1 MIETVWNKMQLV
13 AADICNNNPVTLEG
27 NKTLY
32 DARNV
37 LLKYNISRVIILKG
51 RQNKKPAGIVTEKDI
66 VRFLHAEFPRRSL
79 DEIRLDEL
87 IANQQLITVEGGTNV
102 GDCAKLMLNNDI
114 SSLVIV
120 KANNDDNSVINGI
133 ITKSDLLDAY
143 ARSFGGDVAINE
155 YMTKKVLTV
164 KPDESLHI
172 VLLIMADGSVSR
184 VIVVGDNNSKPVG
197 IITSH
202 DLLPASTL
210 LIADKSKPPLSQ
222 YRTKGKEIEMNE
234 NTGSTAANTGGL
246 PYGMKRILLAQDIM
260 KFNPIMVTDY
270 SNLVDAALIMR
281 GNRISGLPV
290 VDSNDKLVGIITKTD
305 IIRAIADDRQ

>member
-37 LLKYNISRVIILKG
+37 LLKYNISRVVILKG

-79 DEIRLDEL
+79 DEIRLDEI

-120 KANNDDNSVINGI
+120 KANNDDNSVLNGI

-143 ARSFGGDVAINE
+143 ARRFGGDVAINE

-164 KPDESLHI
+164 MPDDSVHI
-172 VLLIMADGSVSR
+172 VLLIMADGNVSR
-184 VIVVGDNNSKPVG
+184 VIVVGDSNGKPVG

-234 NTGSTAANTGGL
+234 STGSTAAHTGGL

-305 IIRAIADDRQ
+305 IIRAIADDR

>member
-1 MIETVWNKMQLV
+1 MQLV

-32 DARNV
+32 DARNI

-51 RQNKKPAGIVTEKDI
+51 RQNEKPAGIVTEKDI
-66 VRFLHAEFPRRSL
+66 VRFLHAEFPKRSL
-79 DEIRLDEL
+79 DEIRLDE
-87 IANQQLITVEGGTNV
+87 IITNQQLITVEGGTDV
-102 GDCAKLMLNNDI
+102 GDCAKLMLNNNI

-120 KANNDDNSVINGI
+120 KANNDNSILNGI

-143 ARSFGGDVAINE
+143 ARSFGGDVTINE

-164 KPDESLHI
+164 KPDESVHI
-172 VLLIMADGSVSR
+172 VLLIMADGNVSR

-210 LIADKSKPPLSQ
+210 LIADKSKPPLSK
-222 YRTKGKEIEMNE
+222 YRTKGKDIEMNE
-234 NTGSTAANTGGL
+234 STGSTAAHTGGL

>member
-1 MIETVWNKMQLV
+1 MIETVRDKMQLV
-13 AADICNNNPVTLEG
+13 AADIGNNNPVTLEG

-32 DARNV
+32 DARNI

-51 RQNKKPAGIVTEKDI
+51 RQNEKPAGIVTEKDI
-66 VRFLHAEFPRRSL
+66 VRFLYAEFPRRSL
-79 DEIRLDEL
+79 DEIRLDE
-87 IANQQLITVEGGTNV
+87 IITNQQLITVEGGTDV
-102 GDCAKLMLNNDI
+102 GDCAKLMLNNNI

-120 KANNDDNSVINGI
+120 KANNDNSILNGI

-143 ARSFGGDVAINE
+143 ARSFGGDVTINE

-164 KPDESLHI
+164 KPDESVHI
-172 VLLIMADGSVSR
+172 VLLIMADGNVSR

-210 LIADKSKPPLSQ
+210 LIADKSKPSLSKYQ
-222 YRTKGKEIEMNE
+222 TKGKDIEMNE
-234 NTGSTAANTGGL
+234 STGSTAAHSGGL

>member
-1 MIETVWNKMQLV
+1 MIENAWNKMQLV
-13 AADICNNNPVTLEG
+13 AADICNNNPVTLEE

-66 VRFLHAEFPRRSL
+66 VRFLHTGFPRRSL
-79 DEIRLDEL
+79 DEIRLDE
-87 IANQQLITVEGGTNV
+87 IITNQQLITVEGGTDV
-102 GDCAKLMLNNDI
+102 SDCAKLMLKNNI

-120 KANNDDNSVINGI
+120 KANNDDNSVLNGI

-143 ARSFGGDVAINE
+143 ARRFGGDVAINE

-164 KPDESLHI
+164 KPDESVHV
-172 VLLIMADGSVSR
+172 VLLIMADGNVSR
-184 VIVVGDNNSKPVG
+184 VIVVGDSNSKPVG

-234 NTGSTAANTGGL
+234 STGSTAAHSGGL

-305 IIRAIADDRQ
+305 IIRAIADDR

>member
-13 AADICNNNPVTLEG
+13 AADICNNNPVTLEE

-79 DEIRLDEL
+79 DEIRLDEI

-120 KANNDDNSVINGI
+120 KANDDDNSVLSGI

-164 KPDESLHI
+164 KPDESVHI

-184 VIVVGDNNSKPVG
+184 VIVVEDNNSKPVG

-210 LIADKSKPPLSQ
+210 LIADKSKPPPSQ

>member
-1 MIETVWNKMQLV
+1 MIETVWNKTQLV

-32 DARNV
+32 DARNI

-51 RQNKKPAGIVTEKDI
+51 GQNKMPAGIVTEKDI

-79 DEIRLDEL
+79 DEIRLDE
-87 IANQQLITVEGGTNV
+87 IITNQQLITVEGGTDV
-102 GDCAKLMLNNDI
+102 GDCAKLMLNNNI

-120 KANNDDNSVINGI
+120 KANNDNSILNGI

-143 ARSFGGDVAINE
+143 ARSFGGDVTINE

-164 KPDESLHI
+164 KPDESVHI
-172 VLLIMADGSVSR
+172 VLMIMADGNVSR

-210 LIADKSKPPLSQ
+210 LIADKSKPSLSKYQ
-222 YRTKGKEIEMNE
+222 TKGKDIEMNE
-234 NTGSTAANTGGL
+234 STGSTAAHSGGL

>member
-1 MIETVWNKMQLV
+1 
-13 AADICNNNPVTLEG
+13 
-27 NKTLY
+27 
-32 DARNV
+32 
-37 LLKYNISRVIILKG
+37 
-51 RQNKKPAGIVTEKDI
+51 
-66 VRFLHAEFPRRSL
+66 
-79 DEIRLDEL
+79 
-87 IANQQLITVEGGTNV
+87 
-102 GDCAKLMLNNDI
+102 MLNNNI

-120 KANNDDNSVINGI
+120 KANNDNNILNGI

-143 ARSFGGDVAINE
+143 ARSFGGDVTINE

-164 KPDESLHI
+164 EPDESVHI
-172 VLLIMADGSVSR
+172 VLLIMADGNVSR
-184 VIVVGDNNSKPVG
+184 VIVVGDHNGKPVG

-210 LIADKSKPPLSQ
+210 LIADKSKPPPSKYQ
-222 YRTKGKEIEMNE
+222 TKGKDIEMNE
-234 NTGSTAANTGGL
+234 STGSTAAHTAGL

>member
-32 DARNV
+32 DARNI
-37 LLKYNISRVIILKG
+37 LLKYNISRVVILKG
-51 RQNKKPAGIVTEKDI
+51 RQNEKPAGIVTEKDI
-66 VRFLHAEFPRRSL
+66 VRFLHAEFPKRSL
-79 DEIRLDEL
+79 DEIRLDE
-87 IANQQLITVEGGTNV
+87 IITNQQLITVEGGTDV
-102 GDCAKLMLNNDI
+102 GDCAKLMLNNNI

-120 KANNDDNSVINGI
+120 KANNDNRILNGI

-143 ARSFGGDVAINE
+143 ARSFGGDVTINE

-164 KPDESLHI
+164 KPDESVHI
-172 VLLIMADGSVSR
+172 VLLIMADGNVSR

-210 LIADKSKPPLSQ
+210 LIADKSKPPLSK
-222 YRTKGKEIEMNE
+222 YRTKGKDIEMNVS
-234 NTGSTAANTGGL
+234 TGSTAAHTGGL

-270 SNLVDAALIMR
+270 SSLVDAALIMR

>member
-13 AADICNNNPVTLEG
+13 ATDICNNNPVTLEG

-32 DARNV
+32 DARNI

-66 VRFLHAEFPRRSL
+66 VRFLHTGFPRRSL
-79 DEIRLDEL
+79 DEIRLDE
-87 IANQQLITVEGGTNV
+87 IITNQQLITVEGGTDV
-102 GDCAKLMLNNDI
+102 SDCAKLMLKNNI

-120 KANNDDNSVINGI
+120 KANNDDNSVLNGI

-143 ARSFGGDVAINE
+143 ARRFGGDVAINE

-164 KPDESLHI
+164 KPDESVHV
-172 VLLIMADGSVSR
+172 VLLIMADENVSR
-184 VIVVGDNNSKPVG
+184 VIVVGDSNSKPVG

-234 NTGSTAANTGGL
+234 STGSTAAHTGGL

-305 IIRAIADDRQ
+305 IIRAIADDR

>member
-1 MIETVWNKMQLV
+1 MIETVWNEMQLV
-13 AADICNNNPVTLEG
+13 ATDICNNNPVTLEG

-32 DARNV
+32 DARNI

-51 RQNKKPAGIVTEKDI
+51 RQNEKPAGIVTEKDI
-66 VRFLHAEFPRRSL
+66 VRFLYAEFPRRSL
-79 DEIRLDEL
+79 DEIRLDE
-87 IANQQLITVEGGTNV
+87 IITNQQLITVEGGTNV
-102 GDCAKLMLNNDI
+102 GDCAKLMLNNNI

-120 KANNDDNSVINGI
+120 KANNDNNSILNGI

-143 ARSFGGDVAINE
+143 ARSFGGDVTINE

-164 KPDESLHI
+164 EPDESVHI
-172 VLLIMADGSVSR
+172 VLLIMADGNVSR
-184 VIVVGDNNSKPVG
+184 VIVVGDNNGKPVG

-210 LIADKSKPPLSQ
+210 LIADKSKPPLSK
-222 YRTKGKEIEMNE
+222 YRTKGKDIEMNE
-234 NTGSTAANTGGL
+234 STGSTAAHTAGL

>member
-37 LLKYNISRVIILKG
+37 LLKYNISRVIILKD
-51 RQNKKPAGIVTEKDI
+51 RQNEKPAGIVTEKDI
-66 VRFLHAEFPRRSL
+66 VRFLYAEFPRRSL
-79 DEIRLDEL
+79 DEIRLDE
-87 IANQQLITVEGGTNV
+87 IITNQQLITVEGGTDV
-102 GDCAKLMLNNDI
+102 GDCAKLMLNNNI

-120 KANNDDNSVINGI
+120 KANNDNSILNGI

-143 ARSFGGDVAINE
+143 ARSFGGDVTINE

-164 KPDESLHI
+164 KPDESVHI
-172 VLLIMADGSVSR
+172 VLLIMADGNVSR

-210 LIADKSKPPLSQ
+210 LIADKSKPSLSKYQ
-222 YRTKGKEIEMNE
+222 TKGKDIEMNE
-234 NTGSTAANTGGL
+234 STGSTAAHSGGL

-260 KFNPIMVTDY
+260 KFSPIMVTDY

-290 VDSNDKLVGIITKTD
+290 VDSNDKLVGIITKTN

>member
-13 AADICNNNPVTLEG
+13 AADICNNNPVTLEEK
-27 NKTLY
+27 KTLY

-79 DEIRLDEL
+79 DEIRLDEI

-102 GDCAKLMLNNDI
+102 GDCAELMLNNDI

-120 KANNDDNSVINGI
+120 KANDDDNSVLSGI

-164 KPDESLHI
+164 KPDESVHI

-234 NTGSTAANTGGL
+234 STGSTATNTGGL

>member
-79 DEIRLDEL
+79 DEIRLDEI

-120 KANNDDNSVINGI
+120 KANNDDNSVLSGI

-164 KPDESLHI
+164 KPDESVHI

-305 IIRAIADDRQ
+305 IIRAIADDR

>member
-1 MIETVWNKMQLV
+1 MIENAWNKMQLV
-13 AADICNNNPVTLEG
+13 AADICNNNPVTLEE

-66 VRFLHAEFPRRSL
+66 VRFLHTGFPRRSL
-79 DEIRLDEL
+79 DEIRLDE
-87 IANQQLITVEGGTNV
+87 IITNQQLITVEGGTDV
-102 GDCAKLMLNNDI
+102 SDCAKLMLKNNI

-120 KANNDDNSVINGI
+120 KANNDDNSVLNGI

-143 ARSFGGDVAINE
+143 ARRFGGDVAINE

-164 KPDESLHI
+164 KPDESVHV
-172 VLLIMADGSVSR
+172 VLLIMADENVSR
-184 VIVVGDNNSKPVG
+184 VIVVGDSNSKPVG

-234 NTGSTAANTGGL
+234 STGSTAAHTGGL

-305 IIRAIADDRQ
+305 IIRAIADDR

>member
-1 MIETVWNKMQLV
+1 MIENAWNKMQLV
-13 AADICNNNPVTLEG
+13 AADICNNNPVTLEE

-66 VRFLHAEFPRRSL
+66 VRFLHAGFPRRSL
-79 DEIRLDEL
+79 DEIRLDE
-87 IANQQLITVEGGTNV
+87 IITNQQLITVEGGTDIS
-102 GDCAKLMLNNDI
+102 DCAKLMLKNNI

-120 KANNDDNSVINGI
+120 KANNDDNSVLNGI

-143 ARSFGGDVAINE
+143 ARRFGGDVAINE

-164 KPDESLHI
+164 KPDESVHI
-172 VLLIMADGSVSR
+172 VLLIMADGNVSR
-184 VIVVGDNNSKPVG
+184 VIVVGDSNSKPVG

-234 NTGSTAANTGGL
+234 STGSTAAHTGGL

-305 IIRAIADDRQ
+305 IIRAIADDR

>member
-1 MIETVWNKMQLV
+1 MQLV

-32 DARNV
+32 DARNI
-37 LLKYNISRVIILKG
+37 LLKYNISRVIILEG
-51 RQNKKPAGIVTEKDI
+51 RQNEKPAGIVTEKDI
-66 VRFLHAEFPRRSL
+66 VRFLYAEFPRRSL
-79 DEIRLDEL
+79 DEIRLDE
-87 IANQQLITVEGGTNV
+87 IITNQQLITVEEGTDV
-102 GDCAKLMLNNDI
+102 GNCAKLMLNNNI

-120 KANNDDNSVINGI
+120 KANNDNSILNGI
-133 ITKSDLLDAY
+133 VTKSDLLDAY
-143 ARSFGGDVAINE
+143 ARSFGGDVTINE

-164 KPDESLHI
+164 EPDESVHI
-172 VLLIMADGSVSR
+172 VMLIMADGNVSR
-184 VIVVGDNNSKPVG
+184 VIVVGDHNGKPVG

-210 LIADKSKPPLSQ
+210 LIADKSKPPLSKYQ
-222 YRTKGKEIEMNE
+222 TKGKDIEMNE
-234 NTGSTAANTGGL
+234 STGSTAAHTAGL

-270 SNLVDAALIMR
+270 SSLVDAALIMR

>member
-1 MIETVWNKMQLV
+1 MQLV
-13 AADICNNNPVTLEG
+13 ATDICNNNPVTLEG

-37 LLKYNISRVIILKG
+37 LLKYNISRVIILKD
-51 RQNKKPAGIVTEKDI
+51 RQNEKPAGIVTEKDI
-66 VRFLHAEFPRRSL
+66 VRFLYAEFPRRSL
-79 DEIRLDEL
+79 DEIRLDE
-87 IANQQLITVEGGTNV
+87 IITNQQLITVEGGTNV
-102 GDCAKLMLNNDI
+102 GDCAKLMLNNNI

-120 KANNDDNSVINGI
+120 KANNDNNSILNGI

-143 ARSFGGDVAINE
+143 ARSFGGDVTINE

-164 KPDESLHI
+164 KPDESVHI
-172 VLLIMADGSVSR
+172 VLLIMADGNVSR
-184 VIVVGDNNSKPVG
+184 VIVVGDNNGKPVG

-210 LIADKSKPPLSQ
+210 LIADKSKPPLSKYQ
-222 YRTKGKEIEMNE
+222 TKGKDIEMNE
-234 NTGSTAANTGGL
+234 STGSTATHSGGL

>member
-79 DEIRLDEL
+79 DEIRLDEI

-120 KANNDDNSVINGI
+120 KANNDDNSVLSGI

-164 KPDESLHI
+164 KPDESVHI

>member
-1 MIETVWNKMQLV
+1 MQLV

-32 DARNV
+32 DARNI
-37 LLKYNISRVIILKG
+37 LLKYNISRVIILKD
-51 RQNKKPAGIVTEKDI
+51 RRNEKPAGIVTEKDI
-66 VRFLHAEFPRRSL
+66 VRFLYAEFPRRSL
-79 DEIRLDEL
+79 DEIRLDE
-87 IANQQLITVEGGTNV
+87 IITNQQLITVEGGTNV
-102 GDCAKLMLNNDI
+102 GDCAKLMLNNNI

-120 KANNDDNSVINGI
+120 KANNDNSILNGI

-143 ARSFGGDVAINE
+143 ARSFGGDVTINE

-164 KPDESLHI
+164 EPDESVHI
-172 VLLIMADGSVSR
+172 VLLIMADGNVSR
-184 VIVVGDNNSKPVG
+184 VIVVGDHNGKPVG

-210 LIADKSKPPLSQ
+210 LIADKSKPPLSK
-222 YRTKGKEIEMNE
+222 YRTKGKDIEMNE
-234 NTGSTAANTGGL
+234 STGSTAAHTGGL

>member
-51 RQNKKPAGIVTEKDI
+51 RQNKKPTGIVTEKDI

-79 DEIRLDEL
+79 DEIRLDEI

-120 KANNDDNSVINGI
+120 KANDDDNSVLSGI

-164 KPDESLHI
+164 KPDESVHL
-172 VLLIMADGSVSR
+172 VLLIMADGNVSR

-246 PYGMKRILLAQDIM
+246 PFGMKRILLAQDIM

>member
-79 DEIRLDEL
+79 DEIRLDEI

-120 KANNDDNSVINGI
+120 KANDDDNSVLSGI

-164 KPDESLHI
+164 KPDESVHI

>member
-1 MIETVWNKMQLV
+1 MIETVRNKMQLV

-32 DARNV
+32 DARNI

-51 RQNKKPAGIVTEKDI
+51 RQNEKPAGIVTEKDI
-66 VRFLHAEFPRRSL
+66 VRFLYAEFPRRSL
-79 DEIRLDEL
+79 DEIRLDE
-87 IANQQLITVEGGTNV
+87 IITNQQLITVEGGTDV
-102 GDCAKLMLNNDI
+102 GDCAKLMLNNNI

-120 KANNDDNSVINGI
+120 KANNDNSILNGI

-143 ARSFGGDVAINE
+143 ARSFGGDVTINE

-164 KPDESLHI
+164 EPDDSVHI
-172 VLLIMADGSVSR
+172 VLLIMADGNVSR
-184 VIVVGDNNSKPVG
+184 VIVVGDNNGKPVG

-210 LIADKSKPPLSQ
+210 LIADKSKPPLSKYQ
-222 YRTKGKEIEMNE
+222 TKGKNTEMNE
-234 NTGSTAANTGGL
+234 STGSTAAHTGGL